1 MNREDTFISNTQ
13 ISDYTELKNILIN
26 ETLLSYWQ
34 SIQNIQTNEQYG
46 FELLVRGPMDSKLH
60 TADKLF
66 GVAIKNNKSDNLE
79 ILCLDIHLSR
89 LKHIDTLLNMTVNI
103 SPKMLFNK
111 KILELL
117 SVYPTPQNIKL
128 ELTEHYPINEWEPIK
143 EKMNQLRAFGY
154 EFWLDDVGCGYFDLD
169 LINVV
174 QPEVVKLCIKLMKRL
189 TSGEELINE
198 LQTVVTKVHEYGGK
212 VLAEGIE
219 EQWQLNIVRQLG
231 VNYAQGYYFDKPRLV
246 NLL

>member
-1 MNREDTFISNTQ
+1 MNRDDTFINNTQ

-26 ETLLSYWQ
+26 KTLLSYWQ

-66 GVAIKNNKSDNLE
+66 GVAIKNNKSDDLE

-89 LKHIDTLLNMTVNI
+89 LNHIDTLLNMTVNI
-103 SPKMLFNK
+103 SPRMLFNK

-189 TSGEELINE
+189 ASGEELVNE

-246 NLL
+246 SLL

>member
-1 MNREDTFISNTQ
+1 MNSDDTFISHAQ
-13 ISDYTELKNILIN
+13 ISDDAELEHILIN
-26 ETLLSYWQ
+26 KTLLSYWQ

-46 FELLVRGPMDSKLH
+46 FEMLVRGPVDSKPH

-66 GVAIKNNKSDNLE
+66 DAALKNNKSDDLE
-79 ILCLDIHLSR
+79 ILCLDVHLSR
-89 LKHIDTLLNMTVNI
+89 LHHIDTPLNMTVNI
-103 SPKMLFNK
+103 SPRMLFDK
-111 KILELL
+111 KVMDLL
-117 SVYPTPQNIKL
+117 SAYPTPKNIKL
-128 ELTEHYPINEWEPIK
+128 ELTEHYPVDEWEPIK
-143 EKMNQLRAFGY
+143 EKMNQLRAFSY

-189 TSGEELINE
+189 AAGEELINE
-198 LQTVVTKVHEYGGK
+198 LQTVVAKVHEYGGK

-246 NLL
+246 SPL